1 MKICSEKRFTLFA
14 TSCLR
19 HVLSAFVSIIFITL
33 SATAVETTAETESP
47 EEAALAKHNDLAMR
61 FYNEKRYEEAE
72 KEWRAYVDDSRRI
85 LGAEHRKTLI
95 CRCNAALALQR
106 QGNLAEAAKEFREVL
121 AIRQRKL
128 GPEHQDTLS
137 TRRYLY
143 CIMMDQFQL
152 AEAEKEIRDILAI
165 QERTLGPDH
174 PDSLSTRHMIA
185 ARLAVQNKISESL
198 AMFKAL
204 SKDCEEFLGEDHA
217 LTKQV
222 TKQYKELR
230 TTQRLGMGWLLQFF
244 DKSSNRRS
252 RPSSDSSPLVAG
264 RCVAA
269 TTLGLAVTSGIILWV
284 YQWNKKRRKAVPLS
298 PRRMTSK
305 Q

>member
-1 MKICSEKRFTLFA
+1 MKICSEKRFTIFA

-19 HVLSAFVSIIFITL
+19 HALSAFVSIIFITL
-33 SATAVETTAETESP
+33 SVTAAETKTESA
-47 EEAALAKHNDLAMR
+47 EEAALAKRNELAMR

-95 CRCNAALALQR
+95 CRCNAALALQC
-106 QGNLAEAAKEFREVL
+106 QGKLSEAVKEFREVL

-174 PDSLSTRHMIA
+174 PDPLSTRLMMA
-185 ARLAVQNKISESL
+185 ARLATENKIPESL

-204 SKDCEEFLGEDHA
+204 SKDCEEFLGEDDA
-217 LTKQV
+217 LTKKVAKHYEQ
-222 TKQYKELR
+222 LR
-230 TTQRLGMGWLLQFF
+230 SCQRWGMGWLLQFF
-244 DKSSNRRS
+244 DKSSDRRS
-252 RPSSDSSPLVAG
+252 HPSSDSSLLVAG
-264 RCVAA
+264 RCIAA
-269 TTLGLAVTSGIILWV
+269 TALGLAVTSGIILWV
-284 YQWNKKRRKAVPLS
+284 YQWNKKRLKAVPS
-298 PRRMTSK
+298 PPPEMTLNR
-305 Q
+305 